1 MKRILLTAAGIL
13 ALIQVQSQ
21 TTIDSTA
28 YKSRKLKIEE
38 INLVSSYYKQDGE
51 NAAVTGGIGS
61 QRLTDIAN
69 IFDIKL
75 TKYDKKLRKNSFGFE
90 VGVDSYTSASSD
102 RVDLKANSSASS
114 GDLRVYPTISW
125 SRENEEKGTTIGAAV
140 SSSSEYDYFSIGA
153 NVSFAKKSKDKNGE
167 FTARFQTYIDQV
179 TLIQPIELRNP
190 IQIGDDDD
198 DYNYGSAGRN
208 NFAGSLS
215 YSQIVNKRLQ
225 VMLLTDVV
233 QQTGYL
239 SLPFHRVY
247 FKDGTVHQEKLP
259 DTRFKLPIAF
269 RASYFM
275 GDNIIL
281 KGYYRFYTDDWGLK
295 AHTANLEV
303 PIKITP
309 FLSLSPFYRYYTQT
323 AIKYFAPYQTH
334 TAQQN
339 FYTSNYDLSK
349 FNSQFFG
356 AGIRFAPPTNVFGI
370 KHFSAIELR
379 YGHYSKNINM
389 NANIVSMHLKFK

>member
-38 INLVSSYYKQDGE
+38 VNLVSSYYKQDGE

-69 IFDIKL
+69 VFDIKL
-75 TKYDKKLRKNSFGFE
+75 TKYDKKLRKNSYGFE

-114 GDLRVYPTISW
+114 GDIRIYPTISW

-140 SSSSEYDYFSIGA
+140 SSSSEYDYFSLGA
-153 NVSFAKKSKDKNGE
+153 NISFAKKSKDKNGE
-167 FTARFQTYIDQV
+167 FTARLQTYIDQV
-179 TLIQPIELRNP
+179 KLIQPIELRNP
-190 IQIGDDDD
+190 ITIGGEDD
-198 DYNYGSAGRN
+198 DYSYGSAGRN
-208 NFAGSLS
+208 TFAGSLS

-225 VMLLTDVV
+225 VMLLADVV

-247 FKDGTVHQEKLP
+247 FKDGTVHQENLP

-281 KGYYRFYTDDWGLK
+281 KGYYRFYSDDWGLQ
-295 AHTANLEV
+295 AHTANIEV

-309 FLSLSPFYRYYTQT
+309 FLSLSPFYRFYTQT

>member
-69 IFDIKL
+69 VFDIKL

-114 GDLRVYPTISW
+114 GDIRIYPTISW
-125 SRENEEKGTTIGAAV
+125 SRENEEKGTSIGAAV
-140 SSSSEYDYFSIGA
+140 SSSSEYDYLSVGA
-153 NVSFAKKSKDKNGE
+153 NISFAKKSKDKNGE

-179 TLIQPIELRNP
+179 KLIQPIELRNP
-190 IQIGDDDD
+190 IPIGGEDD
-198 DYNYGSAGRN
+198 DYSYGSAGRN
-208 NFAGSLS
+208 TFAGSLS

-225 VMLLTDVV
+225 VMLLADVV

-247 FKDGTVHQEKLP
+247 FNDGTVHQENLP
-259 DTRFKLPIAF
+259 NTRFKLPIAF

-281 KGYYRFYTDDWGLK
+281 KGYYRFYTDDWGLQ
-295 AHTANLEV
+295 AHTANIEV

-309 FLSLSPFYRYYTQT
+309 FLSLSPFYRFYTQT

-356 AGIRFAPPTNVFGI
+356 AGIRFSPPTNVFGI